1 MLITE
6 LPAERAEFRKNQRQR
21 PCPRQASN
29 SKINRHSFAGAF
41 WTEKTLEHAMR
52 LLRRR
57 FLELVAGAVALPTAS
72 CLARADTYP
81 VRPVHIIV
89 GFQAGTAS
97 DIIARLI
104 GEWLSDQLGQQFVI
118 ENRPGAAGNVA
129 AEAVA
134 HAASDGYTLLL
145 VAAVHSI
152 SVTLYENLNFNFARD
167 IAPVASIVRTTLV
180 MEVNPSF
187 PSKTVPDF
195 IAYAKANPG
204 KIAMASPGIGTI
216 QHIAGELFQMMTG
229 TEMVHVP
236 YRGAPPALMDLIGGR
251 VQVMFDV
258 AVSSIEYI
266 RSGKLR
272 PLAVSTKTRLAALP
286 DVPVIGDFVPGYEA
300 SGWIGLG
307 APKNAPAEVVKKLND
322 EVNSALADPKFKERL
337 ADLGGQA
344 FASSPAEFGEFIA
357 GEIEKFGKV
366 IRFAGIKAE

>member
-1 MLITE
+1 MK
-6 LPAERAEFRKNQRQR
+6 LPRRKFLHL
-21 PCPRQASN
+21 A
-29 SKINRHSFAGAF
+29 AGATGF
-41 WTEKTLEHAMR
+41 P
-52 LLRRR
+52 
-57 FLELVAGAVALPTAS
+57 ALPRFA
-72 CLARADTYP
+72 LAQVYP
-81 VRPVHIIV
+81 ARPVHIVV
-89 GFQAGTAS
+89 GFQGGTAS
-97 DIIARLI
+97 DIIARFV
-104 GEWLSDQLGQQFVI
+104 GEWLSERLGQQFVV

-134 HAASDGYTLLL
+134 RGVPDGYTLLL

-152 SVTLYENLNFNFARD
+152 SATLYKNLNFSFARD

-180 MEVNPSF
+180 MEVSPSF

-216 QHIAGELFQMMTG
+216 QHIAGELFQMMTD

-236 YRGAPPALMDLIGGR
+236 YRGAPPALMDLISGR

-258 AVSSIEYI
+258 SVSSIEYI

-272 PLAVSTKTRLAALP
+272 PLAVSTKTRLEALP
-286 DVPVIGDFVPGYEA
+286 DVPVIADFVPGYEA

-307 APKNAPAEVVKKLND
+307 APKNTPAQIVKKLND
-322 EVNSALADPKFKERL
+322 EVNSALTDPKFKVRL

-344 FASSPAEFGEFIA
+344 FASSPTEFGEFIA

-366 IRFAGIKAE
+366 IKFADIKPE